1 MVVNIAVL
9 ASGRGTN
16 LQSIINNVENGY
28 IHDTNIKAVISDV
41 RDAHALERAKK
52 YGISAVFIDP
62 SKFSDKAGYEK
73 ELIKKLE
80 EFNTDLVLLAG
91 FMRIL
96 GNEFV
101 RFYKHRILNI
111 HPSLLPAFKGLRAQ
125 KQALDY
131 GVKVSGCTVHYVT
144 EDMDSGPIILQEC
157 VPVYED
163 DTEETLENRILQ
175 KEHEIYPEA
184 VKLWVEGKV

>member
-28 IHDTNIKAVISDV
+28 IHDANIKAVISDV

-62 SKFSDKAGYEK
+62 SEFSDKSEYEK

-96 GNEFV
+96 GNKFV

-175 KEHEIYPEA
+175 EEHEIYPEA

>member
-16 LQSIINNVENGY
+16 LQSIIDNVDNGY
-28 IHDTNIKAVISDV
+28 IHDANIKAVISDV

-62 SKFSDKAGYEK
+62 SEFSDKSEYEK

-96 GNEFV
+96 RSEFV
-101 RFYKHRILNI
+101 RFYKRRILNI

-125 KQALDY
+125 KQALNY

-175 KEHEIYPEA
+175 KEHEIYPKA